1 MSNSCSLMPLFRR
14 IGLVLG
20 VLALS
25 AEAGSSETAEP
36 LYLRAGDR
44 VVFYGDSI
52 TEQAHYTLPIEVYL
66 SARHP
71 ELGVT
76 FVNSGWGGDC
86 AWGGE
91 GGTLAERLKRDVLA
105 YKPTVVTV
113 MLGMNDGYY
122 TDFDQKSLDA
132 FQESLGSLVRTLKR
146 ESAGIRITLLGTSPY
161 DNITLGERPDW
172 EVKIDGGYDS
182 VVARYSEAMQEVAE
196 KHGLLFVDMHKPLVK
211 LLRDLQEKQPEL
223 ARELIPD
230 RIHPGKAAG
239 LVMAAELLSA
249 WNAPRTNSITID
261 GSTLKEDPL
270 ILRQRLPARF
280 ALEEDPLTKYLL
292 GNVVVLRLFSTP
304 MLRITRLP
312 ARKTLLRI
320 DGHDLGTFTES
331 QLDNGIELTERVLPV
346 NSTDRLGRLI
356 EQRSRLHFIRERHL
370 EFHAKGQPELVKLA
384 IVELADVEREFQGL
398 QNDLANSNAHV
409 IELAPAEH

>member
-20 VLALS
+20 VLTLS
-25 AEAGSSETAEP
+25 AEASSSETAEP

-132 FQESLGSLVRTLKR
+132 FRESLGSLVRTLKR
-146 ESAGIRITLLGTSPY
+146 ESPGIRITLLGTSPY
-161 DNITLGERPDW
+161 DNITPGERPDW
-172 EVKIDGGYDS
+172 EAKIDGGYDS
-182 VVARYSEAMQEVAE
+182 VIAHYSRGMREVA
-196 KHGLLFVDMHKPLVK
+196 KQHGLLFVDMHEPLAK
-211 LLRDLQEKQPEL
+211 LIRDLQEKQPEL

-230 RIHPGKAAG
+230 RIHPGKAGG

-280 ALEEDPLTKYLL
+280 ALEQDPLTKYLL
-292 GNVVVLRLFSTP
+292 SNVVVLRLFSTP
-304 MLRITRLP
+304 MLRITSLP
-312 ARKTLLRI
+312 AGKTLLRI

-398 QNDLANSNAHV
+398 QNDLANSNSHV
-409 IELAPAEH
+409 IELVPANR